1 MSKRSGCYYVAI
13 TGSFEYFQYFNFKLS
28 IPKKVT
34 LLKKNK
40 LDYCCYLKVLRLK
53 TQRTFPLKIHQSKAN
68 FKINRIKST
77 KWTHQKERSFDTNYF
92 VFLKI

>member
-34 LLKKNK
+34 LKKKQTGLLFLFESSTTENAT
-40 LDYCCYLKVLRLK
+40 YVSIENS
-53 TQRTFPLKIHQSKAN
+53 PV
-68 FKINRIKST
+68 KS
-77 KWTHQKERSFDTNYF
+77 QF
-92 VFLKI
+92 

>member
-34 LLKKNK
+34 LFKKKNW
-40 LDYCCYLKVLRLK
+40 
-53 TQRTFPLKIHQSKAN
+53 IA
-68 FKINRIKST
+68 
-77 KWTHQKERSFDTNYF
+77 
-92 VFLKI
+92 VFI